1 MPISCLQCS
10 AEMPDEAAFCPGCG
24 RRMIAVPGA
33 VANTGFMKE
42 NVAAALAYV
51 TFIPALVFLRLTPF
65 KRNHFVRFHSF
76 QSIFLVLAGILIAL
90 GLRVSFAVLT
100 LIPMFG
106 YMVAWLI
113 VLLVALAAVLLWLV
127 VIVKAWQGEL
137 FKLPVVGNIAEKC

>member
-10 AEMPDEAAFCPGCG
+10 AEMPDDAAFCPGCG

-51 TFIPALVFLRLTPF
+51 AFIPALVFLWLTPF
-65 KRNHFVRFHSF
+65 RRNHFVRFHSF

-106 YMVAWLI
+106 YMLAWLI

-127 VIVKAWQGEL
+127 VMIKAWQGEL
-137 FKLPVVGNIAEKC
+137 FKLPVVGNMAEKC